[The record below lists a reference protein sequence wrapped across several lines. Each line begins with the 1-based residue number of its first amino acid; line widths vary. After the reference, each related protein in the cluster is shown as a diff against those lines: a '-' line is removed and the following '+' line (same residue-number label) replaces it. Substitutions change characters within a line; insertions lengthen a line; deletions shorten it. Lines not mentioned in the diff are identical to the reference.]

1 MLDVLCHASPPRI
14 VSVRRWPILYAWHL
28 LGWQQHVDG
37 RPVSFSILSCL
48 FRSREQFRH
57 SRYLLGLPQYA
68 DGGTVAFSTLC
79 SPQYADGASVAFG
92 VLQRLGQRPPSGL
105 RQHEGSDGPDHVQG
119 SEHSKRV
126 GWMVSGLGTQSQR
139 GAFVTSI
146 NTHANMLPLFCLKV
160 LQNGRNQ
167 TKRSSPKKKRN

>member
-1 MLDVLCHASPPRI
+1 MAHPLRLAS
-14 VSVRRWPILYAWHL
+14 SQLATARRWQA
-28 LGWQQHVDG
+28 
-37 RPVSFSILSCL
+37 VSFSILSYR
-48 FRSREQFRH
+48 FRSRGQFRH

-68 DGGTVAFSTLC
+68 DGGTVAFILSAHRST
-79 SPQYADGASVAFG
+79 QMASVAFG
-92 VLQRLGQRPPSGL
+92 ILQRLGQRPPSGL

-126 GWMVSGLGTQSQR
+126 GWMVSGLGTQSRR

-146 NTHANMLPLFCLKV
+146 KFNTHANMLPIFCLMA
-160 LQNGRNQ
+160 LQNDRNQ